1 MFSWDGLK
9 SSAQG
14 LANLKKL
21 IASETKKPTEKIADQ
36 RINNIM
42 TPFREALCDDM
53 NTPQLLATAW
63 EVVKSNIPA
72 PDKYDLL
79 IDFDEVLGLK
89 LNEVTGVVAAE
100 IPADIQVLAKKRDQL
115 RVEKKF
121 TDADTIR
128 KDLESKGYALKDTPK
143 GALISRS

>member
-1 MFSWDGLK
+1 M
-9 SSAQG
+9 
-14 LANLKKL
+14 
-21 IASETKKPTEKIADQ
+21 
-36 RINNIM
+36 
-42 TPFREALCDDM
+42 
-53 NTPQLLATAW
+53 LATAW

-89 LNEVTGVVAAE
+89 LSEVTGVAAAE
-100 IPADIQVLAKKRDQL
+100 IPADIQALAKKRDQL

-121 TDADTIR
+121 ADADTIR
-128 KDLESKGYALKDTPK
+128 KELESKGYVLKDRPT